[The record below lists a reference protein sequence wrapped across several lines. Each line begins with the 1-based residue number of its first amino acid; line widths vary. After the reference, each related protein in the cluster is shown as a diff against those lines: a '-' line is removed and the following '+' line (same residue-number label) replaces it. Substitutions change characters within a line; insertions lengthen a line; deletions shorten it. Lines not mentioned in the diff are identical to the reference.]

1 MNQKVKIIFC
11 VIFHFNINVY
21 LIIAII
27 YYLALIFLSN
37 LVLSIKYNVTFLN
50 KYLLCYFTSKT
61 FSMSVV
67 PFLYHYEDFQGHN
80 GWFLLHLIKYRNITW
95 KPKLNNNDILDIYC
109 INNNLFG
116 SKR

>member
-1 MNQKVKIIFC
+1 MSQKPKIIFLC
-11 VIFHFNINVY
+11 NFLFRYKCIFNYCNNLLLGID
-21 LIIAII
+21 
-27 YYLALIFLSN
+27 FLSN
-37 LVLSIKYNVTFLN
+37 LVLSIKYNVIFLN
-50 KYLLCYFTSKT
+50 KYLLSYFTSKT

-109 INNNLFG
+109 FNNNFFG